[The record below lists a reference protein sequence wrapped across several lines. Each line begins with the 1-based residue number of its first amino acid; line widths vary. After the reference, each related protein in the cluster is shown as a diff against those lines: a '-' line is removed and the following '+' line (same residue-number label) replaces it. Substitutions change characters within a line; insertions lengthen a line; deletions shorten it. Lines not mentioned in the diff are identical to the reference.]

1 MKFKT
6 ALIIILIGALLY
18 LSLLWLAPTLFSFVF
33 NISAQDF
40 PPIGKIKI
48 WQAVFSPVAVFLN
61 IFALSLFG
69 VFIIVGN
76 KWKEKGTR
84 LTAGIYSAFITAL
97 FIEMYGL
104 NLSLFI
110 FTSAFG
116 SATLDN
122 LYSPLAM
129 VIGFD
134 AFRNLLFFPVL
145 LPVSNMMIIIGMTLI
160 IFGWTR
166 IYRAKGQLVTNSIYA
181 YIRHPQY
188 LGFFLITLGM
198 IVLWP
203 VITTL
208 IMWPFLFL
216 LYRALAKKE
225 EKRMEE
231 LFGEEYLKYKSE
243 VPMFIPRLRK

>member
-1 MKFKT
+1 MFV
-6 ALIIILIGALLY
+6 GSLLY
-18 LSLLWLAPTLFSFVF
+18 LLSLWLSQNVFSIVF
-33 NISAQDF
+33 NISAQNF
-40 PPIGKIKI
+40 PPIGTIRI
-48 WQAVFSPVAVFLN
+48 WQAVFNPLAVVLN
-61 IFALSLFG
+61 VVVLSLFA
-69 VFIIVGN
+69 VFIFIGN

-110 FTSAFG
+110 FTWAYG
-116 SATLDN
+116 GAVLDN
-122 LYSPLAM
+122 LYNFLAM
-129 VIGFD
+129 VISYD
-134 AFRNLLFFPVL
+134 AFVTLFFGVL
-145 LPVSNMMIIIGMTLI
+145 LPVSNMIIMIGMALI
-160 IFGWTR
+160 VFGWSK
-166 IYRAKGQLVTNSIYA
+166 IYRAKGQLVTKSIYK

-188 LGFFLITLGM
+188 LGFLLITLGM

-203 VITTL
+203 VITTI

-216 LYRALAKKE
+216 LYRSLAKKE

-231 LFGEEYLKYKSE
+231 IFGEEYLKYKSE